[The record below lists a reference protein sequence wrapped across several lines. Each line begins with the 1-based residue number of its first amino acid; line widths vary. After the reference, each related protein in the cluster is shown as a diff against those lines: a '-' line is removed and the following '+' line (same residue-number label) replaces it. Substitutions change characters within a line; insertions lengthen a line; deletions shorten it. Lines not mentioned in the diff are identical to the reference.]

1 MRSAR
6 RVVGMSHSLMEIH
19 RRGVETGGSMR
30 SVMVP
35 VERPSLV
42 LEREFDREREVRRKV
57 KEQALL

>member
-19 RRGVETGGSMR
+19 KRGVETGGSMR

-35 VERPSLV
+35 VERQSLV
-42 LEREFDREREVRRKV
+42 LEKEREVRRKV

>member
-19 RRGVETGGSMR
+19 KRGVETGGSMR

-35 VERPSLV
+35 VEQPSLV
-42 LEREFDREREVRRKV
+42 LEKEREVRRKV

>member
-6 RVVGMSHSLMEIH
+6 RVVGMSHSLTEIH
-19 RRGVETGGSMR
+19 KRGVETGGSMR

-35 VERPSLV
+35 VERQSLV
-42 LEREFDREREVRRKV
+42 LEKEREVRRKV

>member
-42 LEREFDREREVRRKV
+42 LEKEREVRRKV

>member
-1 MRSAR
+1 
-6 RVVGMSHSLMEIH
+6 MSHSLMEIH
-19 RRGVETGGSMR
+19 KRGVETGGSMR

-42 LEREFDREREVRRKV
+42 LEKEFDREREVRRKV

>member
-19 RRGVETGGSMR
+19 KRGVETGGSMR

-42 LEREFDREREVRRKV
+42 LEKEREVRRKV